1 MGTQRSNTDIVF
13 LSAVR
18 TPFGT
23 YGGALKDISAID
35 LTVFAAKAALE
46 RAGVGGPD
54 VQHAIFGNVVQTSTD
69 AAYFARHVAL
79 KAGCANEIPALTV
92 NRLCAS
98 GFQAVVSGALILRFA
113 CRTDSASAPV

>member
-35 LTVFAAKAALE
+35 L
-46 RAGVGGPD
+46 
-54 VQHAIFGNVVQTSTD
+54 
-69 AAYFARHVAL
+69 ARL
-79 KAGCANEIPALTV
+79 FD
-92 NRLCAS
+92 S
-98 GFQAVVSGALILRFA
+98 
-113 CRTDSASAPV
+113 SAS

>member
-46 RAGVGGPD
+46 RAGVDGPD
-54 VQHAIFGNVVQTSTD
+54 VQHAVFGNVVVLRAPADLKTRD
-69 AAYFARHVAL
+69 WVWGAPAAASLTTAL
-79 KAGCANEIPALTV
+79 KSELDPGGLLGAGRGPL
-92 NRLCAS
+92 
-98 GFQAVVSGALILRFA
+98 
-113 CRTDSASAPV
+113 